1 LKAVSQTPTTVD
13 YAFRF
18 GRELRKRRRAAI
30 ETLIDAAHRRRG
42 SVRILDLG
50 GRKGYWSIFEDG
62 YLASRKATITLLNP
76 ELTNST
82 AEESEGF
89 VEMAGDACDIPAF
102 ANDAFDVVHSNS
114 TIEHVGDWDRVEAFA
129 REARRLAPSHY
140 IQTPYFWFPVE
151 PHVLL
156 PVFHW
161 LPEGVR
167 AKIFVHTRLAAYG
180 PCPDTGAA
188 MRRVQFSRLLDR
200 AQMTHLFP
208 DAQIRFE
215 WFGPVPKS
223 LIAIR
228 RQGA

>member
-1 LKAVSQTPTTVD
+1 MSQTTTTVD
-13 YAFRF
+13 YAFRL
-18 GRELRKRRRAAI
+18 GDRLRKRRRAAI
-30 ETLIDAAHRRRG
+30 ENLIDDAYRRRG

-50 GRKGYWSIFEDG
+50 GRKRYWSIFEDG
-62 YLASRKATITLLNP
+62 YLASRKTTITLLNP
-76 ELTNST
+76 ELPNSNT
-82 AEESEGF
+82 EESEGF
-89 VEMAGDACDIPAF
+89 VELAGDACNIPAF
-102 ANDAFDVVHSNS
+102 GNYTFDIVHSNS

-129 REARRLAPSHY
+129 KEARRLAPSYY
-140 IQTPYFWFPVE
+140 IQTPYYWFPVE

-167 AKIFVHTRLAAYG
+167 AKIFLHTRLAAYG
-180 PCPDTGAA
+180 SSVDMGAA
-188 MRRVQFSRLLDR
+188 MRRVQASRLLDR
-200 AQMTHLFP
+200 AQMAYLFP

-228 RQGA
+228 EQDGA